1 MKQQI
6 INLLQQM
13 GTVEFWETLFHSF
26 RILGPVAP
34 ILLAMVESFIP
45 VLPLVAI
52 VTLNVAAH
60 GMVPGFLY
68 SWIGSS
74 LGSTVVFLF
83 WRRLIKP
90 FILRFA
96 ARHPKVTKAREWV
109 NGIKWQALFFII
121 IMPFTPSSFVNFAIG
136 VSDFDE
142 KKYIRI
148 MVTAKIIMLILLSLF
163 GQSVVQA
170 LKNPAF
176 IIVAGLL
183 ALVLF
188 LISKYIKHKNNLD

>member
-1 MKQQI
+1 
-6 INLLQQM
+6 
-13 GTVEFWETLFHSF
+13 
-26 RILGPVAP
+26 
-34 ILLAMVESFIP
+34 
-45 VLPLVAI
+45 
-52 VTLNVAAH
+52 
-60 GMVPGFLY
+60 
-68 SWIGSS
+68 
-74 LGSTVVFLF
+74 
-83 WRRLIKP
+83 
-90 FILRFA
+90 
-96 ARHPKVTKAREWV
+96 
-109 NGIKWQALFFII
+109 
-121 IMPFTPSSFVNFAIG
+121 MPFTPSSFVNFAIG